1 MASRASRLRIRPLA
15 GAVVLVTFA
24 LAACQPY
31 RDEIFL
37 IVNETGEN
45 VVVTWSGGVYANLP
59 PGRSTEA
66 IPPPNR
72 CRVTP
77 LPDDRFTATTETG
90 KRYTYG
96 RPMCPGETW
105 HIREKTPGSPPAPAG
120 DRRTP

>member
-1 MASRASRLRIRPLA
+1 MVPSASRKRIRPLA
-15 GAVVLVTFA
+15 GAVVLVTLA

-45 VVVTWSGGVYANLP
+45 VVVTWRGGVYARLP
-59 PGRSTEA
+59 PGRSTEK

-105 HIREKTPGSPPAPAG
+105 HIRKPLPS
-120 DRRTP
+120 

>member
-1 MASRASRLRIRPLA
+1 MGPGMSRMGNWPLA
-15 GAVVLVTFA
+15 GAVVLVTLA

-31 RDEIFL
+31 RDEVFL

-45 VVVTWSGGVYANLP
+45 VVVTWSGGVYARLP
-59 PGRSTEA
+59 PGRSTET

-96 RPMCPGETW
+96 QPMCPGETW
-105 HIREKTPGSPPAPAG
+105 HIRKPLPS
-120 DRRTP
+120 